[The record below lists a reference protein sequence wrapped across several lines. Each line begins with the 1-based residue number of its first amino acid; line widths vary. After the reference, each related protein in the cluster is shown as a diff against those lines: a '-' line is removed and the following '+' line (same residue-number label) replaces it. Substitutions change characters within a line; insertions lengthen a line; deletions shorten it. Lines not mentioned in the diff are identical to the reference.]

1 MKWTR
6 LVTLVA
12 LCTALSAGVA
22 FASWYDDYDDGLN
35 AIKAGQWKKAVDK
48 MTAAIA
54 GNKNES
60 SNIRTYGTIFIN
72 YHPYYYR
79 AVAYINLGQYQKAIT
94 DLETTSGP
102 GPIDRG
108 SIDTLMAQA
117 KKGAEVPP
125 PVTDTVKPPVTNTV
139 PPPVQPT
146 IDSALRN
153 RARAALDQAKAHLQS
168 AQQRNATN
176 TPAYQNAQDQYM
188 KANSRWSSAKTNEE
202 LAQILTDADNISL
215 LADSA
220 VITIP
225 TDTTATRPQPPT
237 TTIHDKPATVIPTVL
252 GPVSRRLRQALENYF
267 NGDFDEATQGFKS
280 LSLEL
285 PHNGWIWA
293 FLGASQYSQY
303 AFEGGESYK
312 DAAMT
317 SFRKAKT
324 YGKWKNGLP
333 DKYFSRRIRNAFK
346 QMAG

>member
-1 MKWTR
+1 MKLTR

-22 FASWYDDYDDGLN
+22 LASWYDDYDNGLN
-35 AIKAGQWKKAVDK
+35 AIKAGQWKTAVDK
-48 MTAAIA
+48 MTSAIA
-54 GNKNES
+54 GNHNEN
-60 SNIRTYGTIFIN
+60 SNARTYGAIFIN

-79 AVAYINLGQYQKAIT
+79 AVAYINLGQYQKAID
-94 DLETTSGP
+94 DLEKTSGP
-102 GPIDRG
+102 GPVDRG
-108 SIDTLMAQA
+108 SIDTLMSQA

-125 PVTDTVKPPVTNTV
+125 PVTDTVKPVP

-146 IDSALRN
+146 IDNALRN
-153 RARAALDQAKAHLQS
+153 RARAALDQAKTHLQS

-176 TPAYQNAQDQYM
+176 TPAYQNAQDQYI

-202 LAQILTDADNISL
+202 LTQILTDADNISL

-225 TDTTATRPQPPT
+225 TDTTATHPQPPPPT
-237 TTIHDKPATVIPTVL
+237 TTIPDKPARVIPTVL

-317 SFRKAKT
+317 SFRKARM

-346 QMAG
+346 QIAG